1 MKVKP
6 ERLPVNLATQREC
19 VSHTSYMA
27 TSDSDTGKRD
37 RLLARANRVRAELGL
52 RPLTERQVEHDRSL
66 ADPSGLRLAALSD
79 VCAIWRRDDAP
90 PA

>member
-1 MKVKP
+1 
-6 ERLPVNLATQREC
+6 
-19 VSHTSYMA
+19 MA
-27 TSDSDTGKRD
+27 TSDSENVKAGSRLD
-37 RLLARANRVRAELGL
+37 RVNRVRAELGL

-79 VCAIWRRDDAP
+79 LCATWRRDDAP

>member
-1 MKVKP
+1 
-6 ERLPVNLATQREC
+6 
-19 VSHTSYMA
+19 MA
-27 TSDSDTGKRD
+27 TSDSENAEAAS
-37 RLLARANRVRAELGL
+37 RLERANRARAELGL
-52 RPLTERQVEHDRSL
+52 RPLTERQVEHDRSM